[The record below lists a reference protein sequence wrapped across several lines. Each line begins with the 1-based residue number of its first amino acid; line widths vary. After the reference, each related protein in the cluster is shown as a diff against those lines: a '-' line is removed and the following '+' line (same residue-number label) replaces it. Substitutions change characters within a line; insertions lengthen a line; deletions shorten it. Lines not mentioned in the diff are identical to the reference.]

1 MQSQILKTDTIA
13 MSRTLQLR
21 FLLTI
26 LLLTGSELSSGT
38 VHADDASAKLS
49 PEVVAAADKAETA
62 ELEATIAECDALLA
76 TPAAQKNATARAAA
90 TEQRGNAHLQLGH
103 IAEALADFDVAIKL
117 EPRRGPPHWQRGI
130 ACYYAGQFDAGAK
143 QFEAYQTVDSA
154 DVENVT
160 WRYLCMAKA
169 DGLDKARA
177 ELLPVGPDRR
187 IPMHEVYELFA
198 GRATPDDVLS
208 AARAGNPTD
217 SELRKRLFYAHL
229 YLGLWYEAGGDA
241 KQSLAHI
248 RQAAV
253 DYALPGYMHAVA
265 RVHLALRSRD
275 AK

>member
-1 MQSQILKTDTIA
+1 MD
-13 MSRTLQLR
+13 MSRALR
-21 FLLTI
+21 LRGFLTIGLLVGSGLLTAAFAY
-26 LLLTGSELSSGT
+26 
-38 VHADDASAKLS
+38 ADDASAKLA

-62 ELEATIAECDALLA
+62 ELAAVISACDALLA
-76 TPAAQKNATARAAA
+76 TPATKENTAMRAAA
-90 TEQRGNAHLQLGH
+90 TDQRGNAHLQLGH
-103 IAEALADFDVAIKL
+103 IAEALADFDEAIEL
-117 EPRRGPPHWQRGI
+117 EPRRGPGHWQRGI

-169 DGLDKARA
+169 DGLDKALA

-198 GRATPDDVLS
+198 GRATPDDVLA

-229 YLGLWYEAGGDA
+229 YLGLWHEAAGHA
-241 KQSLAHI
+241 KESLEHI